1 MRVRKEENMT
11 FLAAST
17 VGNWPIIGQ
26 IAWLLGF
33 VMRGI
38 FVALSQLGIPNIALC
53 IVLFTIITRMLL
65 LPLTIRQ
72 QKFSKLNAV
81 MNPELQ
87 ALQKKYAGKKDQ
99 VSMQKMQTE
108 QQMIYDKYGV
118 SMTAGCLPSLIQIPL
133 LFALYPVVYNMEKYV
148 PELANYS
155 EAELTQMYTMFGI
168 YLKDTPHLG
177 LNLTIL
183 IPILAGAAQF
193 LSTQLMMV
201 NQPGMDEKENP
212 VAGSMKTMNY
222 TMPLMSVFFCFTFPA
237 FIGVYWITM
246 SVVMILQQLV
256 INKHLRSLDVEEM
269 IRQNVEKK
277 NKKRAKQGLPP
288 IGEKAMMSTKKIN
301 SQMKAAEEAKKS
313 FDKEGRDAKI
323 KESTEYYQ
331 QRAAKPGSMAAKANM
346 VREYNE
352 KHNKK

>member
-1 MRVRKEENMT
+1 MT
-11 FLAAST
+11 LLAAN
-17 VGNWPIIGQ
+17 GIADWPIISQ
-26 IAWLLGF
+26 IAYLLGF

-38 FVALSQLGIPNIALC
+38 FLLLSHMGILNITLC

-65 LPLTIRQ
+65 LPLTIQQ

-87 ALQKKYAGKKDQ
+87 ALQKKYQGKRDQ
-99 VSMQKMQTE
+99 ASVQRMQLE
-108 QQMIYDKYGV
+108 QQLIYDKYGV

-133 LFALYPVVYNMEKYV
+133 LFALYPVVYSLERYV

-155 EAELTQMYTMFGI
+155 EAELTKMYTFCGI

-183 IPILAGAAQF
+183 IPILAGLAQF
-193 LSTQLMMV
+193 ISTQLMMA
-201 NQPGMDEKENP
+201 NQPAGDKDNP
-212 VAGSMKTMNY
+212 MASSMKTMNY

-237 FIGVYWITM
+237 FIGIYWITM
-246 SVVMILQQLV
+246 SVVMIIQQIF
-256 INKHLRSLDVEEM
+256 INQHLKNLDVEEM

-277 NKKRAKQGLPP
+277 NAKRKKKGLPP
-288 IGEKAMMSTKKIN
+288 ISEKAMMATKKIN
-301 SQMKAAEEAKKS
+301 NEVTRAAEERESRSSRINQAM
-313 FDKEGRDAKI
+313 RDAKM
-323 KESTEYYQ
+323 KESTEYYNSKS
-331 QRAAKPGSMAAKANM
+331 AKPGSLAAKANM
-346 VREYNE
+346 VKEFNE

>member
-1 MRVRKEENMT
+1 MT
-11 FLAAST
+11 FMAASG
-17 VGNWPIIGQ
+17 VGNWPIIKQ
-26 IAWLLGF
+26 IAFLLGF

-38 FVALSQLGIPNIALC
+38 FVGLSQVGILNITLC

-65 LPLTIRQ
+65 LPLTIQQ

-99 VSMQKMQTE
+99 VSMQKMQME

-118 SMTAGCLPSLIQIPL
+118 SMSAGCLPSLIQIPL
-133 LFALYPVVYNMEKYV
+133 LFALYPVVYNMETYV

-155 EAELTQMYTMFGI
+155 AEELTKMYTVFGI

-177 LNLTIL
+177 LNPTIL
-183 IPILAGAAQF
+183 IPVLAGLAQF
-193 LSTQLMMV
+193 ISTQLMMV
-201 NQPGMDEKENP
+201 NQPGADDKNNP
-212 VAGSMKTMNY
+212 MASSMKTMNY

-246 SVVMILQQLV
+246 SVVMIIQQLA
-256 INKHLRSLDVEEM
+256 INRHLRGLDVEDL

-277 NKKRAKQGLPP
+277 NKKRAKKGLPP
-288 IGEKAMMSTKKIN
+288 ISEKAMMATKKIN
-301 SQMKAAEEAKKS
+301 NQVKAAETAKQS
-313 FDKEGRDAKI
+313 FDKESRDAKM

-331 QRAAKPGSMAAKANM
+331 QRAIKPGSMAAKANM
-346 VREYNE
+346 VKEYNE
-352 KHNKK
+352 KHGKK